1 LPSSSNPLPMGCAA
15 SSLGN
20 PTNQIQGGNGPLRKG
35 TRAQTQWDEGRG
47 HDMQWYVGTVDTVYS
62 TNKAKIVYDD
72 GDTWTGDAV
81 WIFALPPGHVGN
93 QQKVPGGSPTQA
105 GPAGHVHSVGQPMM
119 GGAVAAAQPMMGQP
133 VMGAPTPG
141 MMGAPPPGMQVM
153 TVTAS
158 VPGGQM
164 MTLQGPAGPMQVQ
177 VPPGI
182 QPGQQFQFQTAA
194 EPTSQPVQAQVVQ
207 AQPVMSQPGVVM
219 AQPVYGTAY

>member
-1 LPSSSNPLPMGCAA
+1 M
-15 SSLGN
+15 
-20 PTNQIQGGNGPLRKG
+20 
-35 TRAQTQWDEGRG
+35 
-47 HDMQWYVGTVDTVYS
+47 
-62 TNKAKIVYDD
+62 
-72 GDTWTGDAV
+72 

-133 VMGAPTPG
+133 VMGFQT
-141 MMGAPPPGMQVM
+141 GAPPPGTMQGAAPPGMQVM

-164 MTLQGPAGPMQVQ
+164 MTLQGPMGPMEVQ

-182 QPGQQFQFQTAA
+182 QPGQQFQYALLR
-194 EPTSQPVQAQVVQ
+194 
-207 AQPVMSQPGVVM
+207 
-219 AQPVYGTAY
+219 